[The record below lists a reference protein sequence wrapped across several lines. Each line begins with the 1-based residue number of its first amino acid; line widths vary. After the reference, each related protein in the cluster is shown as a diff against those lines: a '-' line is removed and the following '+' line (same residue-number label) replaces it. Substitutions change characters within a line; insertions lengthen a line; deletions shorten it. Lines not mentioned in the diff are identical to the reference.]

1 VREIEIR
8 RRTKMRKY
16 QRRVSRRIQKMGCA
30 MLQIDMGLGKTGT
43 VLDAARHLF
52 DQFEIRQLLVVAPL
66 LVAEETW
73 PDEIEVW
80 EHTRLLS
87 YEVITGDVAR
97 REARVRIKAD
107 IHIINRENLPW
118 LIDFWGDKWPY
129 DAAVID
135 EISGFKNPRKMTDP
149 TKAAQAEAEAKMAA
163 AAKRGKT
170 IRVAAKRNR
179 TRFGAFCKVRK
190 YMRWVI
196 GMTGTP
202 APNGLLDLWSQ
213 YYMLD
218 QGYRLGSDF
227 KSFTDRWF
235 DSDYMGYKFTPKA
248 NAFREIMA
256 LIADITI
263 SMDSADYIELPPR
276 VNIPIYVTFPDK
288 VMKSYKKFERTFL
301 LEEHD
306 IEAVSE
312 GVLTQKLLQLANGSV
327 YDEEKTPVEI
337 HDLKLEALERVV
349 EENPGQPILVAYSYK
364 FDVAKIKKRFKHAVT
379 LEDDPKAVKN
389 WNAGK
394 IQMLVVHPASAGH
407 GLNLQY
413 GGYIAVWYGLP
424 WSLEW
429 YMQFNKR
436 LHRPNQKAE
445 RVLIYHLLA
454 KGTVDERVMAALI
467 EKAAEQDNV
476 IQASLYRYN
485 PETDD
490 EPAVEGEIVDL
501 EALALI

>member
-1 VREIEIR
+1 MRVTEIR
-8 RRTKMRKY
+8 KRSKRRKY
-16 QRRVSRRIQKMGCA
+16 QCRVSRRIQKMNCA

-43 VLDAARHLF
+43 VLDAARALF
-52 DQFEIRQLLVVAPL
+52 DQFEIRRLLVVAPL

-80 EHTRLLS
+80 EHTRVLS
-87 YEVITGDVAR
+87 YEVLTGDVERRSVRAR
-97 REARVRIKAD
+97 IPAD

-118 LIDFWGDKWPY
+118 LVDFWGDDWPY

-135 EISGFKNPRKMTDP
+135 EISGFKNPRKRTNP
-149 TKAAQAEAEAKMAA
+149 TKAAQAEAEKKMEEAA
-163 AAKRGKT
+163 RRGKS
-170 IRVAAKRNR
+170 IRVAAKRNV

-196 GMTGTP
+196 GLTGTP

-218 QGYRLGSDF
+218 QGYRLGSDY
-227 KSFTDRWF
+227 KAFTDRWF
-235 DSDYMGYKFTPKA
+235 DSDYMGYKFTPKPH
-248 NAFREIMA
+248 AFREIMD

-276 VNIPIYVTFPDK
+276 VNIPVYVTFPEK

-327 YDEEKTPVEI
+327 YDEEKSPVEI

-349 EENPGQPILVAYSYK
+349 EEHPGQPILVAYSYK

-379 LEDDPKAVKN
+379 LEDDPRAVKN

-394 IQMLVVHPASAGH
+394 IGMLIVHPASAGH
-407 GLNLQY
+407 GLNLQH

-436 LHRPNQKAE
+436 LHRPGQRAE

-454 KGTVDERVMAALI
+454 RGTVDERVMAALV
-467 EKAAEQDNV
+467 EKTAQQESV
-476 IQASLYRYN
+476 IQASLYRYE
-485 PETDD
+485 PSTDD
-490 EPAVEGEIVDL
+490 DPVIEGEIVDI
-501 EALALI
+501 EAQALI

>member
-1 VREIEIR
+1 MRVTDIR
-8 RRTKMRKY
+8 PRSKRRKY
-16 QRRVSRRIQKMGCA
+16 QRRVSNRIQNMKCA
-30 MLQIDMGLGKTGT
+30 MLQIDMGMGKTGT
-43 VLDAARHLF
+43 VLDAARALF
-52 DQFEIRQLLVVAPL
+52 DQLEISRLLVVAPL

-73 PDEIEVW
+73 PDEIDVW
-80 EHTRLLS
+80 EHTRLLT
-87 YEVITGDVAR
+87 YEVITGDAER

-118 LIDFWGDKWPY
+118 LVDFWGDDWPY

-135 EISGFKNPRKMTDP
+135 EISGFKNPRKMTNP
-149 TKAAQAEAEAKMAA
+149 TKTAVAEAEAKMAEA
-163 AAKRGKT
+163 ARRGKT
-170 IRVAAKRNR
+170 IKVAAKRNK

-190 YMRWVI
+190 HLRWVI

-218 QGYRLGSDF
+218 QGFRLGSSY
-227 KSFTDRWF
+227 KAFTDRWF
-235 DSDYMGYKFTPKA
+235 NSDFKGYTFTAKE
-248 NAFREIMA
+248 NAFSEIMD
-256 LIADITI
+256 LISDITI
-263 SMDSADYIELPPR
+263 SMESTDYVELPPR
-276 VNIPIYVTFPDK
+276 MNIPLYVTLPEK
-288 VMKSYKKFERTFL
+288 VMKAYKKFERTFL

-327 YDEEKTPVEI
+327 YDEDKSPVEI
-337 HDLKLEALERVV
+337 HCLKLEALERVV

-364 FDVAKIKKRFKHAVT
+364 FDVAKIKKRFKQAVT

-394 IQMLVVHPASAGH
+394 IQMLIVHPASAGH
-407 GLNLQY
+407 GLNLQH

-436 LHRPNQKAE
+436 LHRPGQKAD

-454 KGTVDERVMAALI
+454 RGTVDERVLAALV
-467 EKAAEQDNV
+467 EKTAEQENV
-476 IQASLYRYN
+476 IRASLYQYN

-490 EPAVEGEIVDL
+490 EPALEGEIVDL
-501 EALALI
+501 DALALI